1 MAVCVRVVNGM
12 SGVSGRRGCR
22 TYNICGIAG
31 YLTDICI
38 LNMARNLTDICVYN
52 KTIRNADD
60 VDDATVKALDDL
72 TLIYEWEADR
82 KTEDEWNVDITTAA
96 TGECLQKLKG
106 RHVAAWAKGL
116 VEAKG
121 K

>member
-1 MAVCVRVVNGM
+1 MAW
-12 SGVSGRRGCR
+12 
-22 TYNICGIAG
+22 
-31 YLTDICI
+31 
-38 LNMARNLTDICVYN
+38 NLTDICVYN

-72 TLIYEWEADR
+72 TLIYEWEAGR
-82 KTEDEWNVDITTAA
+82 KTEGGGGWNVDITTAA